1 MIKRVRTC
9 ALAHLFIV
17 PVIAFI
23 LNNLFTY
30 SNLLGIQQLLLCLCL
45 CACICLAACFR
56 FIHSFIHL
64 IINAHLSIIHSLKH
78 SFNKL
83 KSCIC
88 MFSFRFVYL
97 IAAWGMK
104 EWLNRTD
111 WTDWLI
117 HELFNRYLIIH
128 SFHSFTDSFVHSL
141 ILYYDDCCGF
151 RFAEKVQFLHSRCP
165 MNGWMNKW
173 INDSTCVDEWM
184 IIKCLNKLMNQWM
197 NKLIVTSS
205 LYSPSS
211 RYYHSKK
218 GKKKKDLAG
227 FTLHECMR
235 QEK

>member
-1 MIKRVRTC
+1 
-9 ALAHLFIV
+9 
-17 PVIAFI
+17 
-23 LNNLFTY
+23 
-30 SNLLGIQQLLLCLCL
+30 
-45 CACICLAACFR
+45 
-56 FIHSFIHL
+56 
-64 IINAHLSIIHSLKH
+64 
-78 SFNKL
+78 
-83 KSCIC
+83 

-211 RYYHSKK
+211 RYYHTARKEIIFLLSRFHTAWGKKNKK
-218 GKKKKDLAG
+218 GWNGLNNEFNNRLA
-227 FTLHECMR
+227 LP
-235 QEK
+235 